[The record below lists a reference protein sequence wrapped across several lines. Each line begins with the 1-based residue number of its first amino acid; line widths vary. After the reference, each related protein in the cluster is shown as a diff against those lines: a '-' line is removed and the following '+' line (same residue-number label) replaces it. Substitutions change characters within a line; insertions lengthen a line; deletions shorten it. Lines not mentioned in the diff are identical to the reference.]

1 MLTVEARLVGTAIA
15 ANVAAISGVTVSGLG
30 FSRGIIDVI
39 AISITFTLER
49 VVQPSPVSNL
59 MSEGLSLVVGSFR
72 TPGKS
77 RVADDNPIV
86 QGVRV
91 VVCREGGV
99 TEKAPGTIS
108 VETNGVDVES
118 VGISLSKSFLHS
130 ELLRGL
136 RGGVVKPVCVQC
148 PNGVSQ
154 LEAKTNTGKGLV
166 QNVHLFFD
174 LIISGMDNGNKEKA
188 GQEGGRKTNET

>member
-1 MLTVEARLVGTAIA
+1 MLTVEAGQVGAAIT
-15 ANVAAISGVTVSGLG
+15 ANVAAISGVAISGLS
-30 FSRGIIDVI
+30 FSRGITNVI
-39 AISITFTLER
+39 AISITSTLEG
-49 VVQPSPVSNL
+49 VVQPDPMSNL
-59 MSEGLSLVVGSFR
+59 VSEGLSSVVGSFR

-99 TEKAPGTIS
+99 AEKAPGTIG
-108 VETNGVDVES
+108 VETDGVDVES
-118 VGISLSKSFLHS
+118 AGISLSKSFLHS
-130 ELLRGL
+130 ELLGGL

-174 LIISGMDNGNKEKA
+174 LIISGMDNGNKGKA